1 MRGQQARVRHDP
13 APSRLSYRVQRWMLT
28 PGIRL
33 GLRIGVP
40 FFAIFAATSLWLAD
54 EGRRNDLLGLVA
66 DVRSSIEA
74 RPEFMVSAMA
84 IDGASESLAMD
95 VREVVPLDFPVSSFD
110 LDIDAM
116 RETIAGL
123 DPVKAV
129 SLRIRPGGIL
139 QVDVVERQ
147 PVVAWR
153 TREGLSLLDETGA
166 YIGELPAREDRTD
179 LPLIAGEGADK
190 VVPEALAIIAA
201 ATPLDGRLRGLVRV
215 GERRWDVVLDRNQRI
230 MLPTEAPVRALERVI
245 ALSEA
250 QDMLARDVAVVDM
263 RLGARPTLRMSDNA
277 VKDWWHLRKI
287 SSDRN

>member
-1 MRGQQARVRHDP
+1 MGGGIGTFAIQLAAATGARVFTTAGTAGKRQRCVELGAERAID
-13 APSRLSYRVQRWMLT
+13 YREEDFVEVVR
-28 PGIRL
+28 
-33 GLRIGVP
+33 
-40 FFAIFAATSLWLAD
+40 AATDGRGADVVLDNMGAKYLARNVDVLAD

-66 DVRSSIEA
+66 DIRSSIEA

-201 ATPLDGRLRGLVRV
+201 ATPEVHAAALALV
-215 GERRWDVVLDRNQRI
+215 
-230 MLPTEAPVRALERVI
+230 
-245 ALSEA
+245 
-250 QDMLARDVAVVDM
+250 
-263 RLGARPTLRMSDNA
+263 NA
-277 VKDWWHLRKI
+277 A
-287 SSDRN
+287 